1 MTGTATAPTTRQTA
15 GEIRAL
21 IGQFRRR
28 LREQAD
34 PGEFSLAQSGVL
46 VRLERDGAL
55 TGTDLAKAE
64 GMKPQSMGP
73 ILASL
78 EERGVVTS
86 APDPN
91 DGRKT
96 LWSLSADARRTIL
109 EARATKEDWLL
120 RTIQAKLTAE
130 EQRELAV
137 GVTLL
142 ARLLEP

>member
-1 MTGTATAPTTRQTA
+1 MTGTPPVLTSRQTA
-15 GEIRAL
+15 GELRAL
-21 IGQFRRR
+21 IGQFRRK

-46 VRLERDGAL
+46 VRLEREGAL

-73 ILASL
+73 ILTSL
-78 EERGVVTS
+78 EERGIVTS
-86 APDPN
+86 AADPN

-120 RTIQAKLTAE
+120 RTIQSKLTEAE
-130 EQRELAV
+130 QDQLAV